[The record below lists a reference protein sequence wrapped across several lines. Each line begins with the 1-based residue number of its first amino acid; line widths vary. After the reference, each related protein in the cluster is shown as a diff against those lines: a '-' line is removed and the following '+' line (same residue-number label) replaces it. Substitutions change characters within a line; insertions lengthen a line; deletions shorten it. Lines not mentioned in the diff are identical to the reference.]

1 MRLYEKYRPKSFDEV
16 VGQEKVIRKIDALR
30 RRGLSGRVF
39 WIAGAS
45 GTGKTTIARLI
56 AREIADPISTL
67 EIDANKLNS
76 SMLDEIERSMR
87 FYGIG
92 KKSGR
97 AYIINESH
105 YLKNAAFSRL
115 LDLLESD
122 FPDHC
127 VWIFT
132 TTKAGQDKLF
142 DGNIDA
148 APLLSR
154 CTNLQL
160 STQGLAQVFAERARD
175 IATREGLN
183 GKPIESYIRLAKD
196 SRNNLRSMIQAI
208 DNGDML
214 V

>member
-1 MRLYEKYRPKSFDEV
+1 MRLFEQYRPKSFDEV
-16 VGQEKVIRKIDALR
+16 VGQDKVIGKIAALR

-39 WIAGAS
+39 WIAGSS

-56 AREIADPISTL
+56 AKEVADPISTL
-67 EIDANKLNS
+67 EIDANKLNTA
-76 SMLDEIERSMR
+76 MLDDIERTMR

-92 KKSGR
+92 EKSGR
-97 AYIINESH
+97 AYIINEAH
-105 YLKNAAFSRL
+105 YLKGAAFSRL

-132 TTKAGQDKLF
+132 TTKAGQEKLF

-154 CTNLQL
+154 CTDLQL
-160 STQGLAQVFAERARD
+160 SSQGLSKVFAEHARD

-196 SRNNLRSMIQAI
+196 CRNNLRKMLQMI
-208 DNGDML
+208 DDGDML
-214 V
+214 A